1 MADIT
6 QLDELAGIDPDSG
19 KPPVQRVS
27 TVQAARSIHQTI
39 RDADDIRA
47 KNRALMDGMF
57 GGAAPFK
64 QADLDDSGQGE
75 RTNLDFGEA
84 AALKEQALAGYY
96 DLTSS
101 VDLLAMVKIDYG
113 TADQR
118 SDWGQ
123 TVSEEFHRTLREW
136 TEFEFNHQ
144 MLTDQFVSH
153 GVGFT
158 YFEDE
163 FNWQWRVAGLRD
175 FRFPNNTK
183 ATEAALEVCTAD
195 REYQAHELYKFIRDP
210 KVAKD
215 LGWDVPMVRA
225 ALIHA
230 CNTETSATP
239 GSWEQL
245 EVELKNNDLM
255 FSGSAKSKK
264 IDVVHMWVQEF
275 SGKVSHFIFLK
286 EALYAGE
293 EANKE
298 LFLFS
303 RLGRFPSPSSCFTAF
318 CYGVGNGTF
327 HSIRGLGYKIYPH
340 IQLLNRLRCGMVDG
354 ALLSSSLIVQP
365 GDQGARALED
375 LTLTYYGP
383 YALFPPG
390 LKIVEKA
397 IPDYSK
403 NVMPVLNDITMN
415 MQNRTL
421 GFQSRAITPDG
432 QARTAYEVRA
442 QLQQEAVLTASS
454 INLFYHPWKRLLTEV
469 YRRLSCTDYSAT
481 RPGGRQAVDFRKR
494 CMARGVP
501 AVAISRFLSVE
512 PVRAIG
518 FGSPGMRQAAIDETM
533 AIFGSLDEA
542 GRVNLL
548 RDRIAARFGQEV
560 VDRYLP
566 KPGTEMRPPI
576 DDKIALLENANLS
589 AGTALPVSSGEN
601 HFIHAS
607 RHLTAIDAME
617 DALAQGAADPQMVL
631 VAYQTML
638 PHLGKHLEA
647 LAPDVTRKDE
657 VALMRQ
663 RFQQLNA
670 AAGRLADELQ
680 AQQEQQAKA
689 QEAEQARAIQ
699 AEQARI
705 AQMEQELSDAKM
717 LSPKAMADLEERR
730 AKLAM
735 KAEEHQANM
744 AMKQT
749 KAMQEL
755 ALKDAKTAAEISS
768 RTPTNPGV
776 PDA

>member
-1 MADIT
+1 MVSDLQT
-6 QLDELAGIDPDSG
+6 DDLAGLNPETG
-19 KPPVQRVS
+19 RPPKQRVS
-27 TVQAARSIHQTI
+27 TVQAARSIEASLCS
-39 RDADDIRA
+39 ADDKRA
-47 KNRALMDGMF
+47 SNRALIDAMF
-57 GGAAPFK
+57 NGAPPFK
-64 QADLDDSGQGE
+64 QADLIESGQGE

-101 VDLLAMVKIDYG
+101 VDVLARVTLNYG
-113 TADQR
+113 TSEQR
-118 SDWGQ
+118 AEWEQ
-123 TVSEEFHRTLREW
+123 VVSEEFHRTLREW
-136 TEFEFNHQ
+136 PELEFNHQ
-144 MLTDQFVSH
+144 MLCDQFVSH

-163 FNWQWRVAGLRD
+163 HDWRWRVAGLRD
-175 FRFPNNTK
+175 FRVPNNTK
-183 ATEAALEVCTAD
+183 ANEQAIEVATAE
-195 REYQAHELYKFIRDP
+195 REFQAHQLYHFIRDP
-210 KVAKD
+210 KVARD
-215 LGWDVPMVRA
+215 MGWNVDMVRA
-225 ALIHA
+225 ALLNS
-230 CNTETSATP
+230 CNSDSTASP

-245 EVELKNNDLM
+245 EVELKNNDLV

-275 SGKVSHFIFLK
+275 SGKVTHFIFLK
-286 EALYAGE
+286 TPLYVGE
-293 EANKE
+293 EANRE
-298 LFLFS
+298 DFLYS
-303 RLGRFPSPSSCFTAF
+303 KVDRFDRPTSCFVAF
-318 CYGVGNGTF
+318 CYGVGNGTL
-327 HSIRGLGYKIYPH
+327 HSIRGLGFKIYPH

-365 GDQGARALED
+365 GDQGSRALED

-390 LKIVEKA
+390 LKIVDKA
-397 IPDYSK
+397 IPDYSR

-432 QARTAYEVRA
+432 QERTAYEVRA
-442 QLQQEAVLTASS
+442 QLQQDAVLTASS

-469 YRRLSCTDYSAT
+469 YRRLSASDYSAL
-481 RPGGRQAVDFRKR
+481 RSGGQQAVEFRKR
-494 CMARGVP
+494 CMARDVP
-501 AVAISRFLSVE
+501 EAALSKFTAVE

-566 KPGTEMRPPI
+566 KPGTSTRPPI
-576 DDKIALLENANLS
+576 DDKIALLENAS
-589 AGTALPVSSGEN
+589 MTAGTALPVSPGEN

-607 RHLTAIDAME
+607 RHLTALDAME
-617 DALAQGAADPQMVL
+617 EALTQGAADPQRVL
-631 VAYQTML
+631 VAYQIVL
-638 PHLGKHLEA
+638 PHLGQHLEA

-657 VALMRQ
+657 IALMRQ

-680 AQQEQQAKA
+680 AAQEQQAKA
-689 QEAEQARAIQ
+689 AEAEQARAMQ
-699 AEQARI
+699 AEQARVN
-705 AQMEQELSDAKM
+705 QMQQELAEAKM
-717 LSPKAMADLEERR
+717 LSPKAMAELEERR

-735 KAEEHQANM
+735 KSEEHRFNLEAKQA
-744 AMKQT
+744 

-755 ALKDAKTAAEISS
+755 ALADAKTAADIRGS
-768 RTPTNPGV
+768 V
-776 PDA
+776 PPIRGE